1 MTKPDWA
8 KWLPPE
14 AVAVIDRYWK
24 QLWDQLRL
32 LPERE
37 LRTGQFEFEAVEELQ
52 PGDGWRER
60 FEAMWPTYRT
70 WYLQEGETARPRY
83 ATCRRALADHM
94 PELVPTYDRLVDL
107 AGGGDLAGRLLS
119 LWRPPGFIV
128 GCSQGAWTRGEPLL
142 VRNYDYPADR
152 LEGVV
157 CLTQWGERRVIGMSD
172 CLWGLLDGMNDR
184 GLSIS
189 LTFGGRPDVGDGFA
203 IPLVVR
209 YVLETCD
216 DVAAAREALARIP
229 VHAPQNLT
237 LLDRSGAYVTAYV
250 GPGRPARF
258 VDLAATTNHQGEVE
272 SPEYAEAIRSEE
284 RERACSTCSATR
296 RSTASGSRTRSSNRR
311 CTAPRT
317 SAASGRSTRRRTSPA
332 AGACATAGRTWCG
345 SSRSSA
351 SSRGAGPSRC
361 LEGERAGRH
370 RRLRRRA
377 GAGELRLHAGD
388 PLARPLGQP
397 VVLGLHA

>member
-1 MTKPDWA
+1 
-8 KWLPPE
+8 
-14 AVAVIDRYWK
+14 
-24 QLWDQLRL
+24 
-32 LPERE
+32 
-37 LRTGQFEFEAVEELQ
+37 
-52 PGDGWRER
+52 
-60 FEAMWPTYRT
+60 
-70 WYLQEGETARPRY
+70 
-83 ATCRRALADHM
+83 M

-107 AGGGDLAGRLLS
+107 AGGGDLAARLLS

-184 GLSIS
+184 GLPIS

-237 LLDRSGAYVTAYV
+237 LLDSSGAYRDRLRR
-250 GPGRPARF
+250 PGRPARF

-272 SPEYAEAIRSEE
+272 WPEYAAAIRSEE
-284 RERACSTCSATR
+284 REQCVLDLLGDPELDRERFEDAFLEPPLH
-296 RSTASGSRTRSSNRR
+296 STAHERGFGTIYTAAYEPGRGRVRYRWPDVIWEQSFERFEPGTPDRQAVLNASAPAGTGS
-311 CTAPRT
+311 
-317 SAASGRSTRRRTSPA
+317 
-332 AGACATAGRTWCG
+332 CG
-345 SSRSSA
+345 
-351 SSRGAGPSRC
+351 GG
-361 LEGERAGRH
+361 
-370 RRLRRRA
+370 LR
-377 GAGELRLHAGD
+377 AGELRLHAGD
-388 PLARPLGQP
+388 PLARPLGQL
-397 VVLGLHA
+397 VVLGLHPRARDQHAEVGARVAVVAGREHAQEERLGLVVQAVPVVAPAGELDAAGVLEPPDPRLRRLRELLDLVAGVLEDDLAPDVDARSLRPSGG